1 MYFSTW
7 TRSGKLRIIGLL
19 INVSHTV
26 VTKISF
32 GKGTLPNNILTKDFS

>member
-1 MYFSTW
+1 MYFSTR
-7 TRSGKLRIIGLL
+7 TRSGKLR

-32 GKGTLPNNILTKDFS
+32 GKGTLPNNIQTKDSS